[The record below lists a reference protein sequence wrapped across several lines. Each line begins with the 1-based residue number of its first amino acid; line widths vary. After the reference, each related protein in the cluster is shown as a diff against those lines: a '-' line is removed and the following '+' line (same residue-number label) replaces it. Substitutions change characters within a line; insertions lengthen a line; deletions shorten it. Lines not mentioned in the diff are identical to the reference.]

1 MSAENKI
8 YFYPGWLR
16 IWHGINAIGIIILI
30 ITGISM
36 NSGFEKSIIS
46 FKLNITLHN
55 YAGVIVT
62 LNYFL
67 FLIGN
72 MVTKNKKFYIIKPKN
87 FLKRPMKQA
96 YYYAWGMFH
105 GMEAPYPLSEKRKFN
120 PLQKYT
126 YLIVMYL
133 IVPLVIISGFGL
145 MFPELIFN
153 KVYNVSGVL
162 ITAVT
167 HSAMGFFISIF
178 LVIHLYIAS
187 IGKSPLDNF
196 RSIINGWHNVYP
208 K

>member
-1 MSAENKI
+1 MSSENKI
-8 YFYPGWLR
+8 YFYPLWLR
-16 IWHGINAIGIIILI
+16 IWHGINALGIILLI

-36 NSGFEKSIIS
+36 NSGFEQSFIS
-46 FKLNITLHN
+46 FKLIITVHN

-67 FLIGN
+67 YLFGN
-72 MVTKNKKFYIIKPKN
+72 LFTSNKKFYIVKPKN

-105 GMEAPYPLSEKRKFN
+105 GMKAPYPLSEKRKFN

-126 YLIVMYL
+126 YIAVMY
-133 IVPLVIISGFGL
+133 IVVPLVIITGIGL

-153 KVYNVSGVL
+153 KIYNISGVL

-178 LVIHLYIAS
+178 LIIHLYIAS

-196 RSIINGWHNVYP
+196 RSIFNGWHHV
-208 K
+208 

>member
-1 MSAENKI
+1 MSSENKI
-8 YFYPGWLR
+8 YFYPLWLR
-16 IWHGINAIGIIILI
+16 IWHGINALGIILLI

-36 NSGFEKSIIS
+36 NSGFEDSFIS
-46 FKLNITLHN
+46 FKLIITVHN

-62 LNYFL
+62 LNYLL

-72 MVTKNKKFYIIKPKN
+72 MVTSNKKFYIVKPKN

-105 GMEAPYPLSEKRKFN
+105 GMKAPYPLSEKRKFN

-126 YLIVMYL
+126 YIAVMYL
-133 IVPLVIISGFGL
+133 VVPLVIISGIGL

-153 KVYNVSGVL
+153 KIYNISGVL

-178 LVIHLYIAS
+178 LIIHLYIAS

-196 RSIINGWHNVYP
+196 RSIVNGWHHV
-208 K
+208 